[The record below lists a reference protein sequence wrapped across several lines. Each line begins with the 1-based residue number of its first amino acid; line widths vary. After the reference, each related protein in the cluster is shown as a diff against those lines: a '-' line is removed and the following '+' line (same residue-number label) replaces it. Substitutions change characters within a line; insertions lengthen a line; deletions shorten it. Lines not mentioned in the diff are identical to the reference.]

1 MGAARINLL
10 SPGTMRC
17 RGGPEKMT
25 MRGGYGNE
33 QLRMWEPGG
42 RRQQG
47 PGKIRGQNSQMV
59 VYLNSAV
66 LGRGDDELGGNP
78 LAIYLDTL
86 GDFARDIS
94 HVILVNSGVKL
105 ACNGSPVLEAGESG
119 RNRNQDHLLRDLP

>member
-1 MGAARINLL
+1 MRTGNCGCGSQAAATSRDQEKSGA
-10 SPGTMRC
+10 
-17 RGGPEKMT
+17 K
-25 MRGGYGNE
+25 
-33 QLRMWEPGG
+33 
-42 RRQQG
+42 
-47 PGKIRGQNSQMV
+47 NSQMV

-66 LGRGDDELGGNP
+66 LGRGDDEPGGNL